1 MEGSLAEA
9 AALIVQIAM
18 GLSLAACAG
27 LRAFLPLFVV
37 GVAGKFD
44 LLPLLRSFEWLESWP
59 ALTVFGVAVVAE
71 LLGDKFPVIDNAL
84 DAIQIFV
91 KPVAGVILMTCV
103 LTELSPLQAA
113 VLGLIAGST
122 AAGVVHVTKAKLRL
136 ASTATTAGIGN
147 PFLPAILKKF
157 SVIFYLQSLVP
168 VPLNDGPFA
177 IIADPVSAWL
187 AVPGLLLFTALMLIA
202 AGLRTRRMEI
212 AYASD

>member
-84 DAIQIFV
+84 DAIQTFV
-91 KPVAGVILMTCV
+91 KPVAGVILMTSV

-122 AAGVVHVTKAKLRL
+122 AAGAVHVTKAKLRL
-136 ASTATTAGIGN
+136 ASTATTAGVGN
-147 PFLPAILKKF
+147 PFLSLLEDAGALLGSVSALVVPVVMILLLILAVLLAWMAIRRWRRA
-157 SVIFYLQSLVP
+157 QSL
-168 VPLNDGPFA
+168 A
-177 IIADPVSAWL
+177 
-187 AVPGLLLFTALMLIA
+187 
-202 AGLRTRRMEI
+202 
-212 AYASD
+212 